1 MKLTTEELDKLADLG
16 AKAALA
22 ALEDESW
29 SVTVSPKAEHSYP
42 ADALARRAFVE
53 SIIANAP
60 QQDWPLTRDAF
71 ASRGITTD
79 EAAADWVSITHDTR
93 IAKPVPTFG
102 KPPEGWEWHNP
113 QNLTPEQVEVDK
125 GWRLMLVGEA
135 VPDGYEFINFSKT
148 LWSEGEDWFGKKAG
162 VGDPGNFWVK
172 NTYRTK
178 APLLAPI
185 TPAEAAFNDWWDA
198 QPDRDGIHKDR
209 CKTAFLSAFELSTCK
224 QLNS

>member
-1 MKLTTEELDKLADLG
+1 MKLTTEELDKLADLAIAASDRAWG
-16 AKAALA
+16 ENKPCGKKARA
-22 ALEDESW
+22 AAAVQAVL
-29 SVTVSPKAEHSYP
+29 
-42 ADALARRAFVE
+42 
-53 SIIANAP
+53 ANAP

-93 IAKPVPTFG
+93 IAKPVLTFG
-102 KPPEGWEWHNP
+102 KPPEGREWHNP
-113 QNLTPEQVEVDK
+113 EKLTPEQVEVDK

-148 LWSEGEDWFGKKAG
+148 RWSEGDDWFGKKAG
-162 VGDPGNFWVK
+162 VGDPSNFWVK

-178 APLLAPI
+178 APLPAPI
-185 TPAEAAFNDWWDA
+185 APSEAAFNEWWTHLKIKNVHGYNES
-198 QPDRDGIHKDR
+198 RS
-209 CKTAFLSAFELSTCK
+209 AFLAAFELSTCK